1 MSRAS
6 PGMPGPVSTIV
17 PVHNRPALVKEAV
30 ASVMAQTYRR
40 IEVVIVDDGSTD
52 ETPTVCAAL
61 AREHPDVVRVVR
73 IENSGPGLAREAGRQ
88 LARGEYVQYLDSD
101 DLLHPVRF
109 ERLVAA
115 LEASPEAGAAY
126 STTREYPI
134 GQAPTATPT
143 ARTGERME
151 TLFPH
156 LLSGRCWR
164 TLSPLYRR
172 STTDAVGPWS
182 GLRQE
187 EDWEYD
193 ARVAALGT
201 RLVWCPEILADVRSH
216 AGGRAGG
223 GSLDDAVRMRSR
235 VTAHQLIYRHA
246 RRFGIGPDDP
256 HMRHFARR
264 LFLLARQCGACGLSL
279 ESHELFELA
288 REASGAAGDGLEF
301 RLYGAAAGIFGW
313 RAMGRLACWT
323 DRFRSTEPGAARCG
337 FSAS

>member
-1 MSRAS
+1 VLAQSRSA
-6 PGMPGPVSTIV
+6 IEI
-17 PVHNRPALVKEAV
+17 LV
-30 ASVMAQTYRR
+30 
-40 IEVVIVDDGSTD
+40 VDDGSTD
-52 ETPTVCAAL
+52 DTPAVCASFAL
-61 AREHPDVVRVVR
+61 ARPEIVRVVR
-73 IENSGPGLAREAGRQ
+73 LENSGPGLAREAGRR
-88 LARGEYVQYLDSD
+88 LARGEYIQYLDSD
-101 DLLHPVRF
+101 DLLHPARF

-115 LEASPEAGAAY
+115 LEASPGAGAAY
-126 STTREYPI
+126 SVTREYPI

-143 ARTGERME
+143 ARTGERLE

-223 GSLDDAVRMRSR
+223 GSLDDPVRMRSR
-235 VTAHQLIYRHA
+235 VKAHQLIYGHA
-246 RRFGIGPDDP
+246 RRFGIGSGDP

-264 LFLLARQCGACGLSL
+264 LFLLARQCGACGLPR
-279 ESHELFELA
+279 ESRELFKLA
-288 REASGAAGDGLEF
+288 REASGNAGDGLDY
-301 RLYGAAAGIFGW
+301 RLYRLAAGIFGW
-313 RAMGRLACWT
+313 RAIGRVACWS
-323 DRFRSTEPGAARCG
+323 DRFIPRRGTDAGVARGG
-337 FSAS
+337 FS